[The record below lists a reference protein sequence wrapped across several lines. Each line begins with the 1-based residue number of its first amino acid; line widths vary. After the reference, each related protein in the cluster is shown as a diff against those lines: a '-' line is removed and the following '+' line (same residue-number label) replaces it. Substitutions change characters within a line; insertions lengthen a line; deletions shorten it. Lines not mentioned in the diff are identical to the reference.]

1 MPRNTITLDIDSLT
15 LAEMATAEEQSGR
28 SFDRLLTSGA
38 ATRRLL
44 ALWVHEP
51 RSSERPRNWK
61 ELGNLRLADASS
73 SASPSVPDGPLAKS
87 AD

>member
-15 LAEMATAEEQSGR
+15 LAEMAAAEEQSGQ
-28 SFDRLLTSGA
+28 SFDRLLTRGA

-44 ALWVHEP
+44 ALWVHEQ
-51 RSSERPRNWK
+51 RNSERPRSWS
-61 ELGNLRLADASS
+61 EVGSLRLSDVSS
-73 SASPSVPDGPLAKS
+73 STSPSEPAGTPATS

>member
-44 ALWVHEP
+44 ALWVHEQ
-51 RSSERPRNWK
+51 RSSERPRNWRD
-61 ELGNLRLADASS
+61 LGALRLSDVSS
-73 SASPSVPDGPLAKS
+73 STSPSEPDGVPETS
-87 AD
+87 AT